1 MKVAFTFASLALLSG
16 FQAASAHCA
25 VDRLPVLTVRV
36 FNNNETDIWTT
47 LVAGDTVSNA
57 AVRQPQSN
65 SPVLDVTSDDIT
77 CNVSPADATA
87 TVSALLR
94 FTWARLLRTAA
105 DWDGSGA
112 NWFKIAEWGAEF
124 EPSFAFIDYG
134 ASALNATIPS
144 SVPAGEYL
152 ARIEQIGLH
161 STGAPQ
167 WYISCAQISITD
179 GGSASPDMVEIPGY
193 VDADDAWTH
202 RIANPLADI
211 YYPTP
216 TAYTV
221 PGPTVFSG

>member
-16 FQAASAHCA
+16 FQAASAHY
-25 VDRLPVLTVRV
+25 
-36 FNNNETDIWTT
+36 IWTT

-87 TVSALLR
+87 TVSVAAGDIIGFQLDNTIYHQGPAALYLGK
-94 FTWARLLRTAA
+94 APSTAA

-193 VDADDAWTH
+193 VDADDAGLTV
-202 RIANPLADI
+202 NI

>member
-1 MKVAFTFASLALLSG
+1 MKVSFPLASLALLSG
-16 FQAASAHCA
+16 FQVVSAHY
-25 VDRLPVLTVRV
+25 
-36 FNNNETDIWTT
+36 IWTT
-47 LVAGDTVSNA
+47 LVAGDTVSKT
-57 AVRQPQSN
+57 AVRQPPSN
-65 SPVLDVTSDDIT
+65 SPVLDVTSDDIR
-77 CNVSPADATA
+77 CNVSPANATA
-87 TVSALLR
+87 TVSVAAGDIVGFQLDNTIYHLGPAALYLGK
-94 FTWARLLRTAA
+94 APSTAA

-112 NWFKIAEWGAEF
+112 NWFKIAEWGAVF
-124 EPSFAFIDYG
+124 EPSFSFIDYG

-161 STGAPQ
+161 VTGAPQ

-193 VDADDAWTH
+193 VDADDPGLTV
-202 RIANPLADI
+202 NI

-221 PGPTVFSG
+221 PGPTVFSE